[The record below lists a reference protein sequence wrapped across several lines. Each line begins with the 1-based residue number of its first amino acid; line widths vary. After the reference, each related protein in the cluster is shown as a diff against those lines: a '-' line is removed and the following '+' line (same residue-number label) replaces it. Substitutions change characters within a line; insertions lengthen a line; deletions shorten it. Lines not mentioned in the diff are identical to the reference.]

1 MRKMQEYIVK
11 GKRISV
17 GLEDSKKT
25 WKLCVRCEQM
35 IVHETGMPAKYEGL
49 VAYFRNR
56 YPECDITVMYEA
68 GFHGFWLHDL
78 LTADGIACVVT
89 PPNKVSCPKDE
100 RVKTDKKD
108 ARLLARNLENRD
120 YVACAV
126 PDRELRE
133 DRQISRTLNQVQKD
147 IVVEKNRIR
156 RFLDFHGLDTGL
168 TRDNWTDQDYRNL
181 ANISVSYSL
190 RVSLNAY
197 LRILDTLLELKEAL
211 LAELRALCKKERYQA
226 AVVLKRSLPGVGWLT
241 AIRLTLEWGNLSR
254 FENGRRFASFTG
266 LTCREYSTGETVR
279 RGRITGQSSEY
290 VRAWLI
296 ECAWRAIRIDPALQN
311 KFQRVYRNSGSKKKA
326 IVAVARKMAVR
337 MYAIEQS
344 GELYRTSVAQ

>member
-1 MRKMQEYIVK
+1 MRKMQEYILK

-25 WKLCVRCEQM
+25 WKLCVRSEQM
-35 IVHETGMPAKYEGL
+35 IVHETGMPARYEVLRSYL
-49 VAYFRNR
+49 VTR
-56 YPECDITVMYEA
+56 YPNCDITVMYEA

-78 LTADGIACVVT
+78 LTADGITCVVT

-108 ARLLARNLENRD
+108 ARLLAKNLENHD

-133 DRQISRTLNQVQKD
+133 DRQISRTMNQVQKD

-156 RFLDFHGLDTGL
+156 RFLDFHGLEANV
-168 TRDNWTDQDYRNL
+168 TRDDWTDQDYRNL
-181 ANISVSYSL
+181 ANISVSRSL

-197 LRILDTLLELKEAL
+197 LQILNTLLELKESL

-226 AVVLKRSLPGVGWLT
+226 AVVIKRSLPGIGWLT
-241 AIRLTLEWGNLSR
+241 AIRLTLEWGDLSR
-254 FENGRRFASFTG
+254 FANGRRFASFTG
-266 LTCREYSTGETVR
+266 LTCREYSTGKTVR
-279 RGRITGQSSEY
+279 RGHITGQSSEY

-296 ECAWRAIRIDPALQN
+296 ECAWRAIRVDPALQN
-311 KFQRVYRNSGSKKKA
+311 KFQRVCHNSGSKKKA

-337 MYAIEQS
+337 IHAIEQS
-344 GELYRTSVAQ
+344 GELYRMSVAR